1 MVFRS
6 GPVAPGVAF
15 VTGGA
20 RGLGNAIGVSFA
32 KEGARGVCLVDI
44 QDDATFEEGK
54 KAVEKYGAK
63 VLCIRADVTKE
74 EDVERAVNEAVKEFG
89 RIDYAANFAGIFG
102 STLPTWEMPADAFR
116 QVMEVNTTGVWLC
129 NKYQLRQM
137 MKQDSVEVEEGRPPQ
152 RGSIVNCA
160 SVSES
165 PCSSKFET
173 VASQGLQYLC
183 FQRLWIEAKDSADS
197 IQAGAGTTGYTAA
210 KHAVAGL
217 TKAAALEARGHDIRV
232 NAVSPGFLLTKLL
245 DPFMEKYGS
254 EQGMKQWEVHE
265 KRQGR
270 KATFDEIGDVVVL
283 LSTPRMSLVVG
294 HNLVID
300 GGFTINE
307 RTD

>member
-32 KEGARGVCLVDI
+32 KEGARGVCLIDI
-44 QDDATFEEGK
+44 QDEATFDEGK
-54 KAVEKYGAK
+54 KNVEKYGAK

-74 EDVERAVNEAVKEFG
+74 ADVERAVDEAVKEFG
-89 RIDYAANFAGIFG
+89 RIDYAANFAGIIG
-102 STLPTWEMPADAFR
+102 PLDVTWETDTDKWR
-116 QVMEVNTTGVWLC
+116 RVIEVNTVGVWLC

-137 MKQDSVEVEEGRPPQ
+137 MKQESIEVEEGRPPQ

-160 SVSES
+160 SVN
-165 PCSSKFET
+165 
-173 VASQGLQYLC
+173 
-183 FQRLWIEAKDSADS
+183 S
-197 IQAGAGTTGYTAA
+197 IQAGTGTTGYSAS
-210 KHAVAGL
+210 KHAVMGL
-217 TKAAALEARGHDIRV
+217 TKAASLEARSHNIRI

-245 DPFMEKYGS
+245 DPLM
-254 EQGMKQWEVHE
+254 EQGDAGKATWAEYE
-265 KRQGR
+265 ARQGR
-270 KATFDEIGDVVVL
+270 KATFDEVGDVVVL

-307 RTD
+307 NTY

>member
-6 GPVAPGVAF
+6 GPVAPGIAF

-20 RGLGNAIGVSFA
+20 RGLGNAICVSFA
-32 KEGARGVCLVDI
+32 KEGAKGVCIVDI
-44 QDDATFEEGK
+44 QDEATFEEGK

-89 RIDYAANFAGIFG
+89 RIDYAANFAGIIG
-102 STLPTWEMPADAFR
+102 PLGETWETDTDQWKR
-116 QVMEVNTTGVWLC
+116 VIEVNTVGVWLC
-129 NKYQLRQM
+129 NKYELKQM
-137 MKQDSVEVEEGRPPQ
+137 IKQESIEVEEGRPRQ

-160 SVSES
+160 SVN
-165 PCSSKFET
+165 
-173 VASQGLQYLC
+173 
-183 FQRLWIEAKDSADS
+183 S
-197 IQAGAGTTGYTAA
+197 IQAGAGTSGYTAS
-210 KHAVAGL
+210 KHAVMGI
-217 TKAAALEARGHDIRV
+217 TKSVALEARRHDIRV

-245 DPFMEKYGS
+245 DPFMK
-254 EQGMKQWEVHE
+254 QGNGELASKAWEE
-265 KRQGR
+265 YEARQGR

-307 RTD
+307 NTY

>member
-6 GPVAPGVAF
+6 GPVAPGIAF

-44 QDDATFEEGK
+44 QDEATFEEGK

-63 VLCIRADVTKE
+63 VLCIRADVTRE

-89 RIDYAANFAGIFG
+89 RIDYAANFAGIIG
-102 STLPTWEMPADAFR
+102 PLGETWDTDTDQWR
-116 QVMEVNTTGVWLC
+116 RVIEVNTVGVWLC
-129 NKYQLRQM
+129 NKYELKQM
-137 MKQDSVEVEEGRPPQ
+137 MKQDSIEVEEGRPRQ

-160 SVSES
+160 SVN
-165 PCSSKFET
+165 
-173 VASQGLQYLC
+173 
-183 FQRLWIEAKDSADS
+183 S
-197 IQAGAGTTGYTAA
+197 IQAGAGTTGYTAS

-217 TKAAALEARGHDIRV
+217 TKAVSKSPSPLDFNPDHRVFLPSLYPHHHNTFFPSQAALEARRHDIRI

-245 DPFMEKYGS
+245 DPFMK
-254 EQGMKQWEVHE
+254 QGNGELAAKAWEE
-265 KRQGR
+265 YEARQGR

-300 GGFTINE
+300 GYVTSGA
-307 RTD
+307 